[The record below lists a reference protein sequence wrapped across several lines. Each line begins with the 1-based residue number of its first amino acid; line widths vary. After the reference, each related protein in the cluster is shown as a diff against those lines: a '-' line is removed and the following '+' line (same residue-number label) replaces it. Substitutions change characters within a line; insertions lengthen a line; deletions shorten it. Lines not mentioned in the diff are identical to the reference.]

1 VTCEAEEVLD
11 QVNALVTEHAGAP
24 WVLAVVLAL
33 AALDAFVPPLPSESI
48 VIGLSA
54 IAADT
59 GHPNRAALFG
69 CAMVGA
75 FLGDNLTY
83 AIGRHSPL
91 RGWIAGRP
99 RLERAF
105 TRAARE
111 LERRG
116 AFAILAARYVPVGR
130 IAVNLTAGAVQFPR
144 RRFVGLSALAACTW
158 AAYSIAIGSLAGHW
172 IESTPL
178 VGALLGIVI
187 ALVVGFCVDLVLQRL
202 VHPDRTR
209 T

>member
-1 VTCEAEEVLD
+1 MFDQLNAFVTA
-11 QVNALVTEHAGAP
+11 HAGAP
-24 WVLAVVLAL
+24 WVLVVVLAL
-33 AALDAFVPPLPSESI
+33 SALDAFLPPLPSESV
-48 VIGLSA
+48 VIGLAA

-59 GHPNRAALFG
+59 GHPNRVALFV

-83 AIGRHSPL
+83 TIGRHSPL
-91 RGWIAGRP
+91 RGWIAGHR
-99 RLERAF
+99 RLEHAF
-105 TRAARE
+105 TRAAEE
-111 LERRG
+111 LRKRG

-144 RRFVGLSALAACTW
+144 RRFLGLSALAACTW
-158 AAYSIAIGSLAGHW
+158 AAYSIAIGSLAGQW

-187 ALVVGFCVDLVLQRL
+187 ALVLGFLVDAVLQR
-202 VHPDRTR
+202 VVRPGRA
-209 T
+209 